1 MKTNGNKAEK
11 RNFAPSKQPLLKK
24 KKNTALYYDF
34 SIIQSKSIIAAS
46 APATFKVK
54 MPQRLTVSAGPK

>member
-1 MKTNGNKAEK
+1 MKTNGNKAEEGTSK
-11 RNFAPSKQPLLKK
+11 KQPLLKK
-24 KKNTALYYDF
+24 KNTTLYHEF